1 MATLALQVLVFYP
14 ILLTPVSGPTGA
26 PGWPA
31 DELLRRANA
40 WSERRGLAPLT
51 RSTLLAWRRAGLVP
65 PPRFQS
71 LGRGH
76 GSAQYWSTRAY
87 RRTLQICRLR
97 GQGLNSHSLQR
108 LSLWLGGADIDLA
121 QVRLDLDRAYREQ
134 IRHVHAE
141 MGTAS
146 WSWRT
151 AERQPSIQ
159 RVDRLAMMLIE
170 EVGKAGLTDSEPS
183 MLPEG
188 TLAGMAAVV
197 RRVVVH
203 PLVRGWVRALLL
215 EAGGEF
221 QRRLREGFER
231 VPEEWRALL
240 PVGTTAL
247 VETTLGLLTDPG
259 VGQQPLL
266 DALDRCPD
274 SVLLEM
280 RDAAHGW
287 NEFWSGTMALAGS
300 LLAHYGSIPSSP
312 LRSLA
317 ERLSLWL
324 ALLSRYHPVKTT
336 ADALAVMSILV
347 LLHDRG
353 AFAGGRLGE
362 FARARGGR
370 LLLGWLALHLEELQ
384 SRAGS
389 PPTTLQGLAAVLPS
403 EKRVLWEIAF
413 GE

>member
-1 MATLALQVLVFYP
+1 MVL
-14 ILLTPVSGPTGA
+14 TAVSGSTGA
-26 PGWPA
+26 PGRSTE
-31 DELLRRANA
+31 ELLRRANA

-76 GSAQYWSTRAY
+76 GSAQRWSALAY
-87 RRTLQICRLR
+87 RRALQVCRLR
-97 GQGLNSHSLQR
+97 GQGLDSHSWQR

-121 QVRLDLDRAYREQ
+121 QVRLDMDRAYREQ

-151 AERQPSIQ
+151 AEGQPSLQ
-159 RVDRLAMMLIE
+159 RVDRLATMLIE
-170 EVGKAGLTDSEPS
+170 EVGKAWLTDSEPS

-188 TLAGMAAVV
+188 TLAGMAVVV

-221 QRRLREGFER
+221 RRRLREGFDR

-240 PVGTTAL
+240 PVGTAAL
-247 VETTLGLLTDPG
+247 VEATLGLLMDPD

-287 NEFWSGTMALAGS
+287 NEFWSGTMALAS
-300 LLAHYGSIPSSP
+300 RLAAQYGSIPGSP
-312 LRSLA
+312 LGSLA
-317 ERLSLWL
+317 ERLGLWL
-324 ALLSRYHPVKTT
+324 ALLSRYRPVKTT
-336 ADALAVMSILV
+336 ADALAVLSILV
-347 LLHDRG
+347 LLHDRS

-389 PPTTLQGLAAVLPS
+389 PPTTLQGLAAVLPP

>member
-1 MATLALQVLVFYP
+1 MVGFKPVA
-14 ILLTPVSGPTGA
+14 ITPVSGSPGV
-26 PGWPA
+26 PGWPTE
-31 DELLRRANA
+31 ELLRRANA
-40 WSERRGLAPLT
+40 WSASKGLAPLT
-51 RSTLLAWRRAGLVP
+51 RATLLAWRRAGLVP

-71 LGRGH
+71 LGRGR
-76 GSAQYWSTRAY
+76 GSAQLWCALAY
-87 RRTLQICRLR
+87 RRVLQVCRLR
-97 GQGLNSHSLQR
+97 GQGVNAHSWQR
-108 LSLWLGGADIDLA
+108 LSLWLAGADIDLA
-121 QVRLDLDRAYREQ
+121 QVRLDLARAYREQ

-151 AERQPSIQ
+151 AEEQPSLR
-159 RVDRLAMMLIE
+159 RVDRLATMLIE
-170 EVGKAGLTDSEPS
+170 EVGKAGITDSEPS

-188 TLAGMAAVV
+188 TLAGMAEVV

-203 PLVRGWVRALLL
+203 PLARGWVRALLL
-215 EAGGEF
+215 DVGGEF
-221 QRRLREGFER
+221 RRHLRDGFGR

-240 PVGTTAL
+240 PVGTAAL
-247 VETTLGLLTDPG
+247 VEAALGLLMDPD

-266 DALDRCPD
+266 AALDRCPD

-287 NEFWSGTMALAGS
+287 NEFWSGTMALAS
-300 LLAHYGSIPSSP
+300 RLAAQYGSMPGSP

-317 ERLSLWL
+317 ERLGLWL
-324 ALLSRYHPVKTT
+324 ALLSRYRPVKSTD
-336 ADALAVMSILV
+336 DALVVLSVLV

-389 PPTTLQGLAAVLPS
+389 PPTTLQGLAAVLPPRQ
-403 EKRVLWEIAF
+403 RVLWKIAF